1 MKAFSQNLIYLNMYE
16 ASSAQFNVIIG
27 YFFNLNFI
35 LGVGFLSIP
44 FTFYYAGIMLGLLTV
59 TLLAISSCI
68 TTLWI
73 LEVMARTNALYL
85 LRNTEERVETQ
96 GNNLNIQSDY
106 YISETRKFEYT
117 EITEILFGISG
128 KILTIMI
135 VTIFNSLILLGYA
148 SVAASAWS
156 INIPVNTSVL
166 SQCSQTDFT
175 LKHFPTN
182 QRCFNLYRVCLSVFG
197 ILVITLSSLELNEQK
212 YIQALFAVLRF
223 IALTSIVIFSTF
235 IIIHNKYNP
244 NNPMPLTL
252 NNTNSTVAQ
261 LLSRFDVIQW
271 FVALPIIAN
280 ALNLSSGIPSLT
292 HHIVP
297 KERLKQMYIAV
308 YLTLWFFY
316 ATIGVLVS
324 IAFLNLVNEN
334 AALDWNYF
342 TQYPYSIIARI
353 FSYFIILFPSL
364 DVISIY
370 PLYVTTLSNNFY
382 LAVMCRDTSQG
393 KFSWKDKM
401 GKLAFRLI
409 FAIIPLIGAAF
420 ISNLVTLLQLAGLFV
435 AILQFFIPATC
446 QWQSKRLCGK
456 QIDSIQIVN
465 NRTPLLR
472 DNSAGTNSLLRTVS
486 PVDNGAPLQQQQ
498 QKEIILSIRDF
509 LFKVEAK
516 TPYSGWYSSNAVIII
531 VSVVG
536 LICFCLTIV
545 SIL

>member
-1 MKAFSQNLIYLNMYE
+1 MQRSNSGQSN
-16 ASSAQFNVIIG
+16 IIFG
-27 YFFNLNFI
+27 YFYNLNYA
-35 LGVGFLSIP
+35 LGTGFLSLP
-44 FTFYYAGIMLGLLTV
+44 FTFYYAGIIPSFLALTV
-59 TLLAISSCI
+59 LSVCSYIASV
-68 TTLWI
+68 WI
-73 LEVMARTNALYL
+73 LETMARANALNL
-85 LRNTEERVETQ
+85 INADKEEFRTQ
-96 GNNLNIQSDY
+96 CSNNRSAY
-106 YISETRKFEYT
+106 YISETRKFEVT
-117 EITEILFGISG
+117 EISEILFGLPG
-128 KILTIMI
+128 KLFTLT
-135 VTIFNSLILLGYA
+135 VLSLYCTIAIWSYA

-166 SQCSQTDFT
+166 SECSQTDFT
-175 LKHFPTN
+175 LKYFPTN

-212 YIQALFAVLRF
+212 YIQASFAVLRF
-223 IALTSIVIFSTF
+223 IALTSILIFSTF

-244 NNPMPLTL
+244 NHPMPLTL
-252 NNTNSTVAQ
+252 NNTNSTVTQ
-261 LLSRFDVIQW
+261 LLSRFDIIKW
-271 FVALPIIAN
+271 FVALPIITY
-280 ALNLSSGIPSLT
+280 ALNLTNGIPALT

-297 KERLKQMYIAV
+297 KERLKQMYTAV
-308 YLTLWFFY
+308 YLTIWFFY

-435 AILQFFIPATC
+435 AILQFFIPASC

-456 QIDSIQIVN
+456 QIDSIHIVN

-498 QKEIILSIRDF
+498 QQKGIILSIRDF

-536 LICFCLTIV
+536 LTCFCLTIV